1 MFQYG
6 LIGKSLSHSFSAKY
20 FNDKFEKEGI
30 TDCSF
35 ELFELDSIEQV
46 RDLVKNNPNLKG
58 FSVTIPYKEAIL
70 PYLDE
75 LNVVVEDIQACNC
88 VKVVDGKLIGYNT
101 DIDGF
106 MSSFLAIME
115 MHHDKAIVLGNG
127 GAAKAVIHSLEQWSL
142 DPLVVARNPKN
153 ENEITFDKL
162 TEEIIN
168 EHKIIVNTTPV
179 GMYPDVDEC
188 PDIPYSGIDRFHLV
202 YDLIYNPEKT
212 LFLQKAEAQDA
223 TIKNGM
229 EMLEQQAE
237 TAWIIWNS

>member
-1 MFQYG
+1 MKQYG
-6 LIGKSLSHSFSAKY
+6 LIGKSLSHSFSETY
-20 FNDKFEKEGI
+20 FNNKFKKEGI
-30 TDCSF
+30 KDSHYQ
-35 ELFELDSIEQV
+35 LFELGRIEDIHQ
-46 RDLVKNNPNLKG
+46 LLQKNPNLKG
-58 FSVTIPYKEAIL
+58 FNITIPYKEAIL

-75 LNVVVEDIQACNC
+75 MDAVVEDIGACNC
-88 VKVVDGKLIGYNT
+88 VKIVDGKLIGYNT

-115 MHHDKAIVLGNG
+115 MHHDSSIVLGNG

-153 ENEITFDKL
+153 EHELPWNEL
-162 TEEIIN
+162 TEEMIHQ
-168 EHKIIVNTTPV
+168 HKIIINTTPV

-188 PDIPYSGIDRFHLV
+188 PDIPYEGIDRFHLV

-212 LFLQKAEAQDA
+212 LFLKKAEAQDA

-237 TAWIIWNS
+237 TAWIIWNA

>member
-75 LNVVVEDIQACNC
+75 LNVVVEDIKACNC

-153 ENEITFDKL
+153 ENEITFDEL

-179 GMYPDVDEC
+179 GMYPNVDEC

-223 TIKNGM
+223 VIKNGM

>member
-6 LIGKSLSHSFSAKY
+6 LIGKSLSHSFSAQY

-46 RDLVKNNPNLKG
+46 RDLVKTHPNLKG
-58 FSVTIPYKEAIL
+58 FSVTIPYKETII

-75 LNVVVEDIQACNC
+75 LNVVVEDIKACNC
-88 VKVVDGKLIGYNT
+88 VKVIDGKLVGYNT

-106 MSSFLAIME
+106 MSSFLAMME

-153 ENEITFDKL
+153 DNEITFEEL
-162 TEEIIN
+162 TEELIN

-179 GMYPDVDEC
+179 GMYPNVDEC
-188 PDIPYSGIDRFHLV
+188 PNIPYSGIDRFHLV

-223 TIKNGM
+223 VIKNGM
-229 EMLEQQAE
+229 ELLEQQAE